1 MTMNTASPTSAAAI
15 ETDVVVIGAGA
26 VGMFQVFQLGLQ
38 DLHCHLVDAL
48 PHLGGQ
54 CAELYPDKPIYDIP
68 GIKAC
73 TGAGLVERLTEQM
86 APFAPT
92 LHLGQQVQTL
102 QQQDDGRWL
111 LGTSAGTQLLSQA
124 VVIAAGVGAFVP
136 KTLKLDGIEPLV
148 GHSVH
153 YHPSNLQALQL
164 QGKQVLI
171 QGGDELAVQ
180 AAIDALACAPASVT
194 LVHRRDVFS
203 APDSLLAQLQTHQ
216 AAGHIKVLAAQP
228 QSLAATGQ
236 QLAQVELALPDAST
250 TVLPVQQWLV
260 YQGISPKLGPVAQ
273 WGLELVKKQL
283 PVDTSTFVTEAPG
296 IYAVGDINLYPGK
309 RKLLLCGFHE
319 ATLAGFS
326 IAEYLSDKPVL
337 LQYTTTSTRL
347 HALLGVTGDA
357 PSSPRADTSER

>member
-1 MTMNTASPTSAAAI
+1 MPNMTTDTTSSAVI
-15 ETDVVVIGAGA
+15 ETDVAVIGAGA

-38 DLHCHLVDAL
+38 GLHCHLIDAL

-54 CAELYPDKPIYDIP
+54 CAQLYPDKPIYDIP

-73 TGAGLVERLTEQM
+73 TGAELVERLREQM

-92 LHLGQQVQTL
+92 LHLGQQVQTMS
-102 QQQDDGRWL
+102 QDGQGHWL
-111 LGTSAGTQLLSQA
+111 LSTSTGTHLRAKA
-124 VVIAAGVGAFVP
+124 VVIAAGVGSFVP
-136 KTLKLDGIEPLV
+136 KTLKIEGIEALV
-148 GHSVH
+148 GTSVH
-153 YHPSNLQALQL
+153 YHCADLGQLRLQDQH
-164 QGKQVLI
+164 VLVH
-171 QGGDELAVQ
+171 GGDELAVQ
-180 AAIDALACAPASVT
+180 AALDAIAQHPASVT
-194 LVHRRDVFS
+194 LIHRREVFA
-203 APDSLLAQLQTHQ
+203 APQELLDQLQAHKQ
-216 AAGHIKVLAAQP
+216 AGHIRILAAQP
-228 QSLAATGQ
+228 LSLAAQAQ
-236 QLAQVELALPDAST
+236 QLQSVEISLPDGT
-250 TVLPVQQWLV
+250 TQALPVQQWLI

-283 PVDTSTFVTEAPG
+283 PVNTGTFVTEAPG

-347 HALLGVTGDA
+347 HALLGVA
-357 PSSPRADTSER
+357 SQQS